1 MFPLFSSSHHL
12 HKSCCPRF
20 SSLISRILFHQNKSH
35 LRTAADTKNPK
46 TPPSSVE
53 ANPEYLS
60 SLKFLG
66 IARTVISKCSNLWC
80 SNKGETFNT
89 ASLKDHLLSL
99 SSICPHIVRRFWRT
113 TVLKPEHVLEIFL
126 GFKSDRCEN
135 KLAVQKSVGTLWG
148 IFNWASGQS
157 KEFLHSPH
165 SCKIMA
171 SLLVHNGYFTEA
183 EYLFTRKE
191 SQGILLDCK
200 EIFDN
205 LIVGYLGEFDL
216 EKGLLVYERMR
227 SLDLVPS
234 LSTYDALLGYLV
246 ELNETKLMYDVY
258 LDLITVGMGRNV
270 EESSCHEKIIRL
282 LCADGKVQEARDLV
296 RRTMSFG
303 MKPSNLVVNAISSG
317 YCDKKDYSD
326 LLIFLDEAGIVPDMK
341 LGNKILF
348 SLCNNFGTDQ
358 ASVFLQK
365 LEEINFSPS
374 EITFGILIGFS
385 CREGKLKNALCYIS
399 DVLSRG
405 LKPNVYS
412 YNALLSGM
420 FKEGMWMQAREV
432 LLDMK
437 DMGVSPD
444 LSTYRVLLAGFCK
457 ARQFDEVKAIVSEM
471 VDCDLITLTPLEDLL
486 AKGFVI
492 LGLSPS
498 NVKIKRDND
507 RGLYKTEFFDSLGN
521 GLYLDTD
528 MDEYEK
534 IIVSVLEDAMVPD
547 FNSSIVDKSSSSD
560 IQGIE
565 IMVDEMEIWGQELSS
580 SASACLINRF
590 CSGPFSVKNIT
601 HHVSVM
607 SKSIYQLDH
616 KNLNT
621 LIRMYSKN
629 GFAFNARML
638 FDGMVKRGY
647 TIDNRTYSSLLF
659 DACKKGDLKSFSYC
673 CDLAQKS
680 NWYPEAKDRNALL
693 RSLCRNKWLNEA
705 CELFETML
713 SVSPYDIMGSFHS
726 LLEGLCTEGL
736 TSIARPLVEEFSK
749 EGMFLDNTAYSHLVS
764 GFCREKKFVEALRT
778 FDYMLSLNLSPPQDV
793 VMQVICQLCKT
804 NVEKAFELKILV
816 SRNQPHALILIN
828 CALINGL
835 CKSGKIEKAAS
846 VFREV
851 SLEGSIFDVEV
862 YNSLIEGYCVLSN
875 FEKVKQILAA
885 MIRNNFSITVF
896 SYSKMVRSACTEDKF
911 SIAICLKELMVHTSE
926 LPQLVLYNILI
937 FHISSMRAHLLLD
950 EIIFT
955 LGKKDIQF
963 DDVTYNY
970 VIRGFLLCEDTS
982 RCLHYLTAMI
992 SQGLKPS
999 NRTLRKVITRLCENG
1014 NIDLIVDLSRQME
1027 IRGWDFGPFIQ
1038 CKIVN
1043 ALIDNRNILEAV
1055 EFLDK
1060 LMSKDLISNNMSY
1073 DYLIQRFYQHGRMDK
1088 SVELLNSMLRK
1099 GSAPESTSYDCII
1112 QGLCDCCEW
1121 DKALDYYTEMLCRGL
1136 KPSLSTF
1143 ETLVCGLTGCGL
1155 LEEGEKILKSMIC
1168 YFGENPRREVFE
1180 TLVGAYISEKNNS
1193 KAFEL
1198 LKFMQQ
1204 KGYEPDFDTH
1214 WSLIGNLSDSS
1225 KMDQKSGFLSGLLSG
1240 FGVARKKN
1248 SSDVR

>member
-12 HKSCCPRF
+12 QKSCRPRF
-20 SSLISRILFHQNKSH
+20 SSVISRILFHQKKSH
-35 LRTAADTKNPK
+35 LRTVAETKNPK

-53 ANPEYLS
+53 ENPEYLS

-66 IARTVISKCSNLWC
+66 IARTVISKCSNLWD
-80 SNKGETFNT
+80 SSKGEIFNT

-99 SSICPHIVRRFWRT
+99 SSISPHIVRRFWRT
-113 TVLKPEHVLEIFL
+113 TVLKPEHVLEILL
-126 GFKSDRCEN
+126 GFESDRCKN
-135 KLAVQKSVGTLWG
+135 NLAVKKDVGTLWG

-183 EYLFTRKE
+183 DYLFSRKE
-191 SQGILLDCK
+191 IQGILLDCK
-200 EIFDN
+200 EIFNN
-205 LIVGYLGEFDL
+205 LIAGYLGEFDL

-234 LSTYDALLGYLV
+234 LSTYNALLGYLV
-246 ELNETKLMYDVY
+246 ELNETKLMYNVY
-258 LDLITVGMGRNV
+258 LDLITMGMGRNV
-270 EESSCHEKIIRL
+270 EESSCHENIIRL
-282 LCADGKVQEARDLV
+282 LCVDGKVQEARDLV

-326 LLIFLDEAGIVPDMK
+326 LLRFLDEAGILPDMK

-358 ASVFLQK
+358 ASAFLQK
-365 LEEINFSPS
+365 LEEINFCPA

-385 CREGKLKNALCYIS
+385 CREGKLKNALLYIS

-437 DMGVSPD
+437 DTGVSPD

-471 VDCDLITLTPLEDLL
+471 VDCDLITLSPLEDLL
-486 AKGFVI
+486 TEGFMI

-498 NVKIKRDND
+498 HVKIKRDND
-507 RGLYKTEFFDSLGN
+507 RGLSKTEFFDSLGN

-534 IIVSVLEDAMVPD
+534 IIASVLEDSMVPD
-547 FNSSIVDKSSSSD
+547 FNSSIVEKSSSSD
-560 IQGIE
+560 INGIQ
-565 IMVDEMEIWGQELSS
+565 IMVDEMEKWGQELSS
-580 SASACLINRF
+580 SASASLINRF
-590 CSGPFSVKNIT
+590 CRGPFSVKNIT

-607 SKSIYQLDH
+607 SKSIYQLDC

-621 LIRMYSKN
+621 IIQMYSKK
-629 GFAFNARML
+629 GFTFKARML

-647 TIDNRTYSSLLF
+647 TIDSCTYSSLLF
-659 DACKKGDLKSFSYC
+659 DACRKGDLQSFSYC
-673 CDLAQKS
+673 FDLARKS
-680 NWYPEAKDRNALL
+680 NWYPEAKDGNALL
-693 RSLCRNKWLNEA
+693 SSLCRNKWLSEA
-705 CELFETML
+705 FELFETIL
-713 SVSPYDIMGSFHS
+713 SVSPYDILGTFHS
-726 LLEGLCTEGL
+726 LLEGLCTQGF
-736 TSIARPLVEEFSK
+736 TSIARPLLEEFSK
-749 EGMFLDNTAYSHLVS
+749 QGMFLDNTAYSHLVS
-764 GFCREKKFVEALRT
+764 GFCREKKFMEALRI

-793 VMQVICQLCKT
+793 EQVICQLCKT
-804 NVEKAFELKILV
+804 NVEKAFELKNLFI
-816 SRNQPHALILIN
+816 RNQPHALILIN
-828 CALINGL
+828 RALINGL
-835 CKSGKIEKAAS
+835 CKSGRIEKAAS
-846 VFREV
+846 VFREA
-851 SLEGSIFDVEV
+851 SLEGSILDIEV
-862 YNSLIEGYCVLSN
+862 YNSLIEGYCGLNN
-875 FEKVKQILAA
+875 FEKVKQILAV
-885 MIRNNFSITVF
+885 MIRNNLSISVF

-911 SIAICLKELMVHTSE
+911 SLAMSLKELMFHISE

-937 FHISSMRAHLLLD
+937 FHISSTRALFLLD

-955 LGKKDIQF
+955 LGKKGIHF
-963 DDVTYNY
+963 DDATYNY

-982 RCLHYLTAMI
+982 RCLHYLTVMI
-992 SQGLKPS
+992 SKGLKPS
-999 NRTLRKVITRLCENG
+999 NRTLRKVINRLCENG
-1014 NIDLIVDLSRQME
+1014 NIGLIMDLSRQME

-1043 ALIDNRNILEAV
+1043 ALIDNCNILEAV

-1060 LMSKDLISNNMSY
+1060 LMSKDLISNNISY
-1073 DYLIQRFYQHGRMDK
+1073 DYLIQRFYQQGRIDK
-1088 SVELLNSMLRK
+1088 SVELLDLMLRK
-1099 GSAPESTSYDCII
+1099 GIAPESNSYDCII

-1121 DKALDYYTEMLCRGL
+1121 DKALDCYAEMLCRGL

-1143 ETLVCGLTGCGL
+1143 ETLVCGLSRCGL
-1155 LEEGEKILKSMIC
+1155 LEEGEKILKSMIL
-1168 YFGENPRREVFE
+1168 YFSENPRREVFE
-1180 TLVGAYISEKNNS
+1180 TLVGAYMSEKNNS

-1198 LKFMQQ
+1198 LKVMQQ

-1214 WSLIGNLSDSS
+1214 WSLIGNLSNSS
-1225 KMDQKSGFLSGLLSG
+1225 KMDQKSGFLSSLLSG
-1240 FGVARKKN
+1240 FGVARK
-1248 SSDVR
+1248 